1 MVTRPLRVSRTFDPI
16 LKSSKHLKQCVEKP
30 TKITSNKL
38 LILLSNFLAF
48 LCKMKGEFDI
58 ISIAVVHVLSVHN
71 TINLLM
77 GYTRISL
84 IVSQIVRNVKHSEF
98 WINLYWKH
106 HWITAHNNLR
116 MDFIHN
122 IIPSGGSTCM
132 AEWLLPGIHVII
144 VISIPALTACWI
156 CFQ

>member
-1 MVTRPLRVSRTFDPI
+1 MTVMNRNTAIKGKEIRVLHKVMTASSMTYFYHLKIPITERVANGDYRRPLRVSRTFDPI

-98 WINLYWKH
+98 
-106 HWITAHNNLR
+106 
-116 MDFIHN
+116 
-122 IIPSGGSTCM
+122 
-132 AEWLLPGIHVII
+132 
-144 VISIPALTACWI
+144 
-156 CFQ
+156 